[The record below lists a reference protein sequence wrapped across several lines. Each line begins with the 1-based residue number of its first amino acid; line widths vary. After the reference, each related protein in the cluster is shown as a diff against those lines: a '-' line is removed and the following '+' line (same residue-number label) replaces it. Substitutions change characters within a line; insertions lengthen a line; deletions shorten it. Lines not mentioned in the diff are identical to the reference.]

1 MTDLEL
7 DGLYTELSQALTA
20 VGQSAASLL
29 LARFALLAMG
39 EIDDGP
45 RIRALITQALASMA
59 DVVAPANAQYSQN
72 QAVAPEQN

>member
-39 EIDDGP
+39 EIDDCP